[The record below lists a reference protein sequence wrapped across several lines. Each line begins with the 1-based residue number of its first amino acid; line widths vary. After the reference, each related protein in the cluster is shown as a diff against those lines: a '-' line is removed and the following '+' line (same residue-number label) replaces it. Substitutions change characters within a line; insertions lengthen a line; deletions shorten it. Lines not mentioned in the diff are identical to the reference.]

1 MRFAAV
7 SKQRI
12 FNSSRTM
19 ATNSPLSIWHPFTQ
33 EALDPAPIQIER
45 GEGAYLYTSDGRQ
58 ILDAISSWWVN
69 LHGHSH
75 PAIAAAIAAQAQK
88 LEHVIFAGF
97 THQPAEELSERLR
110 GVLPKPLQHIF
121 FSDDGSTAVE
131 VALKIAMQYWQNA
144 GKPEKR
150 RIVALEHA
158 YHGDTAGAMSVGAD
172 SSFVSAFSEMRFP
185 VLRVPSAYCFRCPV
199 GKTRATCDID
209 CVEPFERLL
218 EERHGEIAALIVESL
233 LQGAGGMI
241 VHPAEFLQR
250 LRALC
255 TKYDVLLIADEVLTG
270 FGRCGRMFACDLA
283 GVVPD
288 IMCLSKGLTGGFLP
302 MAATVCTSRVHDAF
316 RGPNRCLT
324 FYHGHSYTAN
334 PLGCAA
340 GIASLKIF
348 ESEPVFDR
356 IARIE
361 AMHRERAASWKDHPA
376 VDDIRIIGTV
386 MAVELAATDPGYF
399 SDLRPKLY
407 QFYLSRGILLRPLG
421 NVVYILPPYCISE
434 ADLRRVHDAIGESLN
449 YVVRSA
455 SAH

>member
-1 MRFAAV
+1 MTTEPA
-7 SKQRI
+7 
-12 FNSSRTM
+12 
-19 ATNSPLSIWHPFTQ
+19 LSIWHPFTQ
-33 EALDPAPIQIER
+33 EALDPAPIEIVR
-45 GEGAYLYTSDGRQ
+45 GAGAYLYSSDGRE

-75 PAIAAAIAAQAQK
+75 PVIADAIAEQARK

-97 THQPAEELSERLR
+97 THRPAEELAERLR
-110 GVLPKPLQHIF
+110 GVLPKSLNHIF

-131 VALKIAMQYWQNA
+131 VALKMALQYWQNI
-144 GKPEKR
+144 GKPEKK
-150 RIVALEHA
+150 RILALEHA

-172 SSFVSAFSEMRFP
+172 SSFVAAFSEMRFP
-185 VLRVPSAYCFRCPV
+185 VLRVPSAYCYRCPV
-199 GKTRATCDID
+199 GKIRATCDID

-218 EERHGEIAALIVESL
+218 EDRHGEIAALIVEPL

-241 VHPAEFLQR
+241 VHPVEFLQR
-250 LRALC
+250 IRKLC

-270 FGRCGRMFACDLA
+270 FGRCGRMFACELA

-302 MAATVCTSRVHDAF
+302 MAATVCTDKVHDAF
-316 RGPNRCLT
+316 RGADRGLT

-348 ESEPVFDR
+348 ETEPVFER

-361 AMHRERAASWKDHPA
+361 QMHRERAAAWKNHPA
-376 VDDIRIIGTV
+376 VGDIRIIGTV
-386 MAVELAATDPGYF
+386 MAIELEASDPGYF
-399 SDLRPKLY
+399 SQIRPALY

-421 NVVYILPPYCISE
+421 NVVYVLPPYVISE
-434 ADLRRVHDAIGESLN
+434 ADLRRVHDVIGESLDR
-449 YVVRSA
+449 VSQRAA
-455 SAH
+455 SG

>member
-1 MRFAAV
+1 MKTDPA
-7 SKQRI
+7 
-12 FNSSRTM
+12 
-19 ATNSPLSIWHPFTQ
+19 LSIWHPFTQ
-33 EALDPAPIQIER
+33 EALDPAPIRIER
-45 GEGAYLYTSDGRQ
+45 AQGPYLYTSDGRE

-75 PAIAAAIAAQAQK
+75 PAIAAAIAEQARK

-97 THQPAEELSERLR
+97 THQPAEELAERLR
-110 GVLPKPLQHIF
+110 AALPKSLNHMF

-131 VALKIAMQYWQNA
+131 VALKIALQYWQNI
-144 GKPEKR
+144 GRPEKK

-158 YHGDTAGAMSVGAD
+158 YHGDTAGAMAVGAD
-172 SSFVSAFSEMRFP
+172 SSFNAAFSEMRFP
-185 VLRVPSAYCFRCPV
+185 VLRVPSAYCYRCPV

-218 EERHGEIAALIVESL
+218 DERHGEIAALIVEPL

-241 VHPAEFLQR
+241 VHPVEFLQR
-250 LRALC
+250 MRRLC
-255 TKYDVLLIADEVLTG
+255 SKYDVLLIADEVLTG
-270 FGRCGRMFACDLA
+270 FGRCGRMFACELA

-302 MAATVCTSRVHDAF
+302 MAATVCTDRVHDAF
-316 RGPNRCLT
+316 SGPDRDLT

-340 GIASLKIF
+340 AIASLNIF
-348 ESEPVFDR
+348 ESEPVFER

-361 AMHRERAASWKDHPA
+361 AMHREQAAAWSTHPA
-376 VDDIRIIGTV
+376 VGDIRIIGTV
-386 MAVELAATDPGYF
+386 MAVELEVNDPGYF
-399 SDLRPKLY
+399 SQLRPMLY

-421 NVVYILPPYCISE
+421 NVVYVLPPYVISE
-434 ADLRRVHDAIGESLN
+434 TDLRRVHDVIGESLDC
-449 YVVRSA
+449 VCRKA
-455 SAH
+455 AAGH